1 VSFIVT
7 TIIATVLLHS
17 LSPDLAP
24 GTGIFVVIYF
34 PIAEYAASPSF

>member
-7 TIIATVLLHS
+7 TIITTVLLQY
-17 LSPDLAP
+17 LFPDLAP

-34 PIAEYAASPSF
+34 PIAEYPASPF